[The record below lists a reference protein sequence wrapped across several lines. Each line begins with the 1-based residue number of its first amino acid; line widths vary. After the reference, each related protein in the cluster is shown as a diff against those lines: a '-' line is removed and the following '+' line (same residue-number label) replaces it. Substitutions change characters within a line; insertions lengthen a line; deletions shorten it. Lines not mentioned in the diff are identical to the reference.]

1 MSTRKSD
8 RGGGAVRLSESKL
21 RAIIAETIQKSLNE
35 IDVNRG
41 KQFNRNHDLVQNPY
55 RDDVAIMLAQRLEK
69 YLGNCRVTVRTD
81 EYSKNW
87 NGQRY
92 ESTILLTIRF
102 NQDDSPRRIP
112 TMIAALNKISRFL
125 GKFAYIRSFDGENL
139 VISVLRET
147 GHEPVRG
154 DMMPRSGLHY

>member
-8 RGGGAVRLSESKL
+8 KGGAVCLSESKL
-21 RAIIAETIQKSLNE
+21 KAIIAETIQKSLNG

-41 KQFNRNHDLVQNPY
+41 KQNPY

-69 YLGNCRVTVRTD
+69 YLGNCQVTVRTD

-102 NQDDSPRRIP
+102 NRDDSPRQIP

-139 VISVLRET
+139 VIYVLRKT
-147 GHEPVRG
+147 VHEPVRG
-154 DMMPRSGLHY
+154 DMMPLSGLHY

>member
-1 MSTRKSD
+1 M
-8 RGGGAVRLSESKL
+8 
-21 RAIIAETIQKSLNE
+21 
-35 IDVNRG
+35 
-41 KQFNRNHDLVQNPY
+41 QNPY

-87 NGQRY
+87 NGERY

-102 NQDDSPRRIP
+102 NRDDSPRQIP

-139 VISVLRET
+139 VIYVLRKT
-147 GHEPVRG
+147 VHEPVRG